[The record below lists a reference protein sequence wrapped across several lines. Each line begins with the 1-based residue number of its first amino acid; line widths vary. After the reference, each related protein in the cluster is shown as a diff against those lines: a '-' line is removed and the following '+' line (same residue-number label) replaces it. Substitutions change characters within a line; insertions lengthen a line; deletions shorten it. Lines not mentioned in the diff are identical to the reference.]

1 MLVNEQ
7 IDVDVSSCYPL
18 ARAAQAHRMLEERK
32 TTGKIVLVP

>member
-7 IDVDVSSCYPL
+7 IDVDVSSWYPL
-18 ARAAQAHRMLEERK
+18 ARAGQAHRMLEERK